1 MTHNDMMVLINGYA
15 SARALLALDLATG
28 CASARSHERVAES
41 LSACEA
47 GLKAFA
53 EAVAIAENERPF

>member
-1 MTHNDMMVLINGYA
+1 MTKNDLMALINAYA
-15 SARALLALDLATG
+15 SARAILALDLASRT
-28 CASARSHERVAES
+28 ADARSHARVAET
-41 LSACEA
+41 LAEVEA